1 MEKILYTNF
10 EQVGDTMDSI
20 LESPNLAN
28 KLKKYNLSKIWGQIV
43 GKRFETRSYPAT
55 LNNKVLK
62 VACENA
68 QITSELVMSTRL
80 IMQKLQPLAKALGL
94 EVEDVMFSHKIWQA
108 NS

>member
-10 EQVGDTMDSI
+10 EQVGETMDTI
-20 LESPNLAN
+20 LESPLLAN

-55 LNNKVLK
+55 LNNKILK

-68 QITSELVMSTRL
+68 QITSELVLSKRL
-80 IMQKLQPLAKALGL
+80 IMQKLVPMAQKLGL
-94 EVEDVMFSHKIWQA
+94 EIEDVMFSHKIWEV